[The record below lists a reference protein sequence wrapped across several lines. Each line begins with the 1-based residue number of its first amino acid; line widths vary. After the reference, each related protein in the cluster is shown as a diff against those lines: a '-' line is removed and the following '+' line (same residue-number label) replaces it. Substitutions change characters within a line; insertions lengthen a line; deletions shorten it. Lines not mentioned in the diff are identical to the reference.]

1 MSKANLK
8 RVALEHAIEDRGLK
22 AVFLDGFDNC
32 IIGSTDLP
40 DGGVSIC
47 YDTEKILKSL
57 QKQGMYRHEAQE
69 YFDFNVAGCK
79 FSEGNPIF
87 VDTVRSLV

>member
-1 MSKANLK
+1 MKVHPK
-8 RVALEHAIEDRGLK
+8 RKALEQAIEDRGLK

-32 IIGSTDLP
+32 IIGYTYLM

-47 YDTEKILKSL
+47 YDTEKILQTL
-57 QKQGMYRHEAQE
+57 QKQGMYRYEAQE
-69 YFDFNVAGCK
+69 YFDFNIECAK

-87 VDTVRSLV
+87 VDTVRSMV

>member
-1 MSKANLK
+1 MSKVHPK
-8 RVALEHAIEDRGLK
+8 RRALEQAIEDRGLK
-22 AVFLDGFDNC
+22 AVFLDGFDNS
-32 IIGSTDLP
+32 IIGSTDLM

-47 YDTEKILKSL
+47 YDTEKIIQTL
-57 QKQGMYRHEAQE
+57 QKHGMYREEAQE

-79 FSEGNPIF
+79 FSEGNPVF

>member
-1 MSKANLK
+1 MSKVHPK
-8 RVALEHAIEDRGLK
+8 RKALEQAIEDRGLK

-57 QKQGMYRHEAQE
+57 QRQGMYRPEAVE

-79 FSEGNPIF
+79 FSEGNPTFI
-87 VDTVRSLV
+87 DTL